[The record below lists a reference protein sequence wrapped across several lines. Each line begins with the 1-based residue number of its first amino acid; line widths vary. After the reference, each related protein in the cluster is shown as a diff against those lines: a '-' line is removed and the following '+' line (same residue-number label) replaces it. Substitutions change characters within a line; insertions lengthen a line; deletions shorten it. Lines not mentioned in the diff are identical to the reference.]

1 MPISLGFMKDYRK
14 EERRW
19 WYQQIKREK
28 RKELEVCVQI
38 IQKQVKDEFIPR
50 ITKIIEE
57 KYEGLVQ
64 VKKGE
69 IN

>member
-1 MPISLGFMKDYRK
+1 M
-14 EERRW
+14 
-19 WYQQIKREK
+19 
-28 RKELEVCVQI
+28 CVQI